1 MQSTRVSMSDY
12 SSFRVGGVADM
23 VTVTNEEEL
32 IKVIQDARTKGRRI
46 HILGGGTNT
55 YFGQNLQNLLVI
67 KIELKGME
75 CRQVSKELYTIHVAA
90 GECWDDVVKFSVEK
104 NLWGLENLSL
114 IPGTAGA
121 APVQNIGAYGV
132 ELKDCFQSLQA
143 YDIFEEKIVEFFLN
157 DCQFGYRDSLFKHEK
172 GRYVILSIVLNVSI
186 KENPILTYK
195 PLNELL
201 GKKFLT
207 AHDVRSL
214 VMITRKTKLPSYEEH
229 PNAGSFFKNSILD
242 KTEAEGLHAKYP
254 DMPFIE
260 VTGGHK
266 VPTAWLIEHVA
277 AVKGAR
283 VGDVGTWP
291 NQPLVIVNYG
301 GATANEIDSFTQN
314 IQKIIQKKTGITLEQ
329 EVCRVD

>member
-1 MQSTRVSMSDY
+1 MRDY
-12 SSFRVGGVADM
+12 SSFRIGGVADM

-55 YFGQNLQNLLVI
+55 YFGENLTNLLVI
-67 KIELKGME
+67 KINTQGITYEKQE
-75 CRQVSKELYTIHVAA
+75 EESKNQDTVLLRVAA
-90 GECWDDVVKFSVEK
+90 GECWDNVVQFSVDK

-132 ELKDCFQSLQA
+132 ELKDVFYSLRA
-143 YDIFEEKIVEFFLN
+143 YDIVEEKIVEFFVD
-157 DCQFGYRDSLFKHEK
+157 DCQFGYRDSLFKQKK
-172 GRYVILSIVLNVSI
+172 GRYVILSVTLKVST

-195 PLNELL
+195 PLTELVE
-201 GKKFLT
+201 KKNITLREIRNI
-207 AHDVRSL
+207 VVL
-214 VMITRKTKLPSYEEH
+214 TRKTKLPDYEEH
-229 PNAGSFFKNSILD
+229 PNAGSFFKNPIVTS
-242 KTEAEGLHAKYP
+242 KEGDGLRAKYP

-260 VTGGHK
+260 VTGGYK
-266 VPTAWLIEHVA
+266 VLTAWLIEHI
-277 AVKGAR
+277 AVMKGVR
-283 VGDVGTWP
+283 VGGVGTWP

>member
-1 MQSTRVSMSDY
+1 MRDY
-12 SSFRVGGVADM
+12 SSFRTGGAADM

-32 IKVIQDARTKGRRI
+32 IKVIQDARTKGLRI

-55 YFGQNLQNLLVI
+55 YFGQNLKNLLVI
-67 KIELKGME
+67 KIELKGIE
-75 CRQVSKELYTIHVAA
+75 CKQVSKELYTIHVAG

-132 ELKDCFQSLQA
+132 ELKDSFQSLRA
-143 YDIFEEKIVEFFLN
+143 YDIFEEKIMELFLS
-157 DCQFGYRDSLFKHEK
+157 DCHFGYRDSLFKHEK
-172 GRYVILSIVLNVSI
+172 GRYVILSVVLNVSI
-186 KENPILTYK
+186 KVSPILTYK

-207 AHDVRSL
+207 AQDVRDL
-214 VMITRKTKLPSYEEH
+214 VMITRKTKLPDYEEH

-242 KTEAEGLHAKYP
+242 KTEAEGLRAKYP
-254 DMPFIE
+254 DMPFVE
-260 VTGGHK
+260 VTRGHK

-277 AVKGAR
+277 AMKGVR
-283 VGDVGTWP
+283 EGDVGSWP

-301 GATANEIDSFTQN
+301 GATANDIDSFAQN
-314 IQKIIQKKTGITLEQ
+314 IQKIVQEKTGIILEQ
-329 EVCRVD
+329 EVNRVD